1 MVKGT
6 LFLFVSLSLVDDY
19 NVPENKRY
27 VRRAIKI
34 NNSNS
39 PHKACSWLKNVSV
52 VHVAKVQMFQ
62 VNIGENKII

>member
-19 NVPENKRY
+19 NVPENKHS

-39 PHKACSWLKNVSV
+39 PHKACS
-52 VHVAKVQMFQ
+52 
-62 VNIGENKII
+62 